1 MPIRTISQLLSGGR
15 AVKPVIIVSLAALL
29 LALALPLSLTAAR
42 APETPAVTAT
52 AAPEGEALLDEDLV
66 FTALTDGETRSVTMA
81 DWLPGVLAAEM
92 PASFE
97 PEALKAQAVAARTY
111 ILSRRALGSD
121 SHPEADVCDDP
132 ACCTA
137 HLTEDELREK
147 WGENYDAYMSKIL
160 AAVQETDGQYLSYGG
175 AAIQAVFHSSSPGQT
190 EDSAALW
197 GALPYLVSVSSPE
210 TAEDVPN
217 YVTEVEVSVSD
228 FASTLRAAGQD
239 ADLSGTPDTWVGDRT
254 LDAGGRVETVVIGG
268 LPISGADMR
277 SLFGLRS
284 AAFTLDYVD
293 GAFLFTVTGYGHGVG
308 MSQYGANVMANAGS
322 GYADILAHY
331 YPGTTL
337 TA

>member
-1 MPIRTISQLLSGGR
+1 M
-15 AVKPVIIVSLAALL
+15 KPVIIVALAALL
-29 LALALPLSLTAAR
+29 LALALPLALTAAR
-42 APETPAVTAT
+42 ASESPAATAT
-52 AAPEGEALLDEDLV
+52 ASPTPAGETLLDEEIV
-66 FTALTDGETRSVTMA
+66 FTALTDGEAAAVTMA
-81 DWLPGVLAAEM
+81 EWLPGVLAGEM

-121 SHPEADVCDDP
+121 AHPEADVCDDS

-147 WGENYDAYMSKIL
+147 WGENYDVYMAKIL
-160 AAVQETDGQYLSYGG
+160 TAVRETDGLYLSYGG
-175 AAIQAVFHSSSPGQT
+175 AAIQAVFHSSSAGQT
-190 EDSAALW
+190 EDAAALW

-217 YVTEVEVSVSD
+217 YVTEVEVSVND
-228 FASTLRAAGQD
+228 FASTLRAAGLD
-239 ADLSGTPDTWVGDRT
+239 ADLSGTPDTWVGT
-254 LDAGGRVETVVIGG
+254 LTPDGGGRVETALVGG

-277 SLFGLRS
+277 SLFDLRS

-308 MSQYGANVMANAGS
+308 MSQYGANVMAKDGS
-322 GYADILAHY
+322 DYTQILAHY

-337 TA
+337 TSG